1 MSENIKKRVIIVGSG
16 LVGSLCACYMAQR
29 GYQVEVYEKRG
40 DIREGKEIRG
50 RSINLALSHRGRNA
64 LRSVGLEEEI
74 LQAAIPMEGRLLH
87 SISGELKSVLYDP
100 SCNQCIFS
108 VGRNHLN
115 KKLLEAT
122 QKFSNIELFFE
133 HLLTGCDFDD
143 GTVSLLNLKTSEEI
157 QRSADLIIG
166 ADGAY
171 SKLRLSMQ
179 QVPQFQYSQQ
189 YIEHGYLELC
199 IPAKRSHLME
209 PNHLHIWPRGTFM
222 MIALPN
228 QDSSWTVTLFMP
240 FTNFENLTDKEG
252 ILNFFKD
259 TFPDALD
266 LLGREHIV
274 ETFLNTKP
282 SQLISI
288 KCSPYHVGSKFMII
302 GDAAHAVVPFYGQGM
317 NAGFEDC
324 FFLNDL
330 LDKNKDNFELTIK
343 EYSKL
348 RLKNTHGISDLS
360 MYNYLEMRDLVN
372 TFGFRVRKSLDHFLY
387 RIFPSSWIPLYNSV
401 SFTTMEYQ
409 ECIEN
414 RRWQDKVLRQVF
426 MAIGIFLV
434 VFIYLLSLKL
444 IP

>member
-1 MSENIKKRVIIVGSG
+1 
-16 LVGSLCACYMAQR
+16 
-29 GYQVEVYEKRG
+29 
-40 DIREGKEIRG
+40 
-50 RSINLALSHRGRNA
+50 
-64 LRSVGLEEEI
+64 
-74 LQAAIPMEGRLLH
+74 MEGRLLH